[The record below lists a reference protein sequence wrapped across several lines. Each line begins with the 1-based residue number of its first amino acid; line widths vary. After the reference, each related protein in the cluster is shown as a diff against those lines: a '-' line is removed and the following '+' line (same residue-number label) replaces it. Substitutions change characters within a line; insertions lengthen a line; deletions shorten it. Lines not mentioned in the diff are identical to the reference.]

1 MPSAV
6 IVRARVPVETAGKVY
21 EESGRCGMKSKAL
34 LSVLIGVVIS
44 TCDISLTNTALPAI
58 ARELGVDPAAS
69 IWVVNIYYLT
79 VTAALLPLA
88 ALGEIH
94 GHRRVFLGGLLMFV
108 IGSAVSGLAWSLPS
122 LAAGRAILGVG
133 AASIS
138 AVTPALIRFIFPPE
152 RLGQGLGIYA
162 MVVGVAFTAGPTVAS
177 AILSVSTWPAIFLV
191 NVPFGAMA
199 IGLCLLGLPE
209 TPRNVRHFDLV
220 AGALCSGL
228 FSFLLAGL
236 SGLSHLADWRLIVAS
251 GLAAAGCGY
260 GLLRREKTQPA
271 PILAVDL
278 FRIPFFSL
286 SAVTSILAFAIQ
298 GVAFIALPFLL
309 QLRYGYSQ
317 VEAGLLMTPWPA
329 TLALMTFVA
338 APLADRISP
347 GLLGGIGLMI
357 VAGGLA
363 CLALLPESPS
373 VLDVLWRE
381 VLCGIGFGFFQ
392 SPNMKALMSSVPLGR
407 SGGAGGILAT
417 SRLLGQSIGAA
428 MVAICM
434 YVFDVPGLVVALWLG
449 AAVSIGGSAASFSR
463 LLPAVRGP
471 R

>member
-1 MPSAV
+1 
-6 IVRARVPVETAGKVY
+6 
-21 EESGRCGMKSKAL
+21 
-34 LSVLIGVVIS
+34 
-44 TCDISLTNTALPAI
+44 
-58 ARELGVDPAAS
+58 
-69 IWVVNIYYLT
+69 
-79 VTAALLPLA
+79 
-88 ALGEIH
+88 
-94 GHRRVFLGGLLMFV
+94 
-108 IGSAVSGLAWSLPS
+108 
-122 LAAGRAILGVG
+122 
-133 AASIS
+133 
-138 AVTPALIRFIFPPE
+138 
-152 RLGQGLGIYA
+152 
-162 MVVGVAFTAGPTVAS
+162 
-177 AILSVSTWPAIFLV
+177 
-191 NVPFGAMA
+191 
-199 IGLCLLGLPE
+199 
-209 TPRNVRHFDLV
+209 
-220 AGALCSGL
+220 
-228 FSFLLAGL
+228 
-236 SGLSHLADWRLIVAS
+236 
-251 GLAAAGCGY
+251 
-260 GLLRREKTQPA
+260 
-271 PILAVDL
+271 
-278 FRIPFFSL
+278 
-286 SAVTSILAFAIQ
+286 
-298 GVAFIALPFLL
+298 
-309 QLRYGYSQ
+309 
-317 VEAGLLMTPWPA
+317 MTPWPA

-347 GLLGGIGLMI
+347 GLLGGIGLVI